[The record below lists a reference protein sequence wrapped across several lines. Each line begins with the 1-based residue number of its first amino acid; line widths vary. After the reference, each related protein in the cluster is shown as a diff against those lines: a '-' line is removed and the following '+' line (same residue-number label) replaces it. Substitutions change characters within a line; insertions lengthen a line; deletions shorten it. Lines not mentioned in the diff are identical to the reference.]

1 MPQSTRTLVPPAPV
15 DERALPEQFWHLLPR
30 AVFSGGNQLRLLRG
44 GEALFPAMLD
54 AIREARHE
62 IWLASYIF
70 NDDPTALA
78 IARALGDAAR
88 RGVQVKV
95 VLDGFGCNATLPV
108 LQQMLCESG
117 VFVAVFRPLHRWW
130 NWLQPGQL
138 RRLHQKMC
146 VVDGDVAFVG
156 GINLIDDR
164 YDLTHGWGDTPRLDF
179 AVELRGP
186 TVGPV
191 EQATRALWM
200 RAQLGRDLREEVAA
214 LARSAEPL
222 ARVRRLLRRLR
233 MPRGSGLQASA
244 GPLPPMLAAFVLRDN
259 LRQRRTIERSYI
271 DAIRSAERRVYL
283 ASPYFYPGSA
293 FRRALRRAA
302 RRGVKVH
309 LLLQGKIDYRF
320 AALAARVMYDELL
333 ASGVRIFEYTP
344 AFLHAK
350 VAVIDDDW
358 ATVGSSN
365 IDPLSLLLNLEANV
379 IVSDARFSAE
389 LAQQFDEAF
398 AQSIEIDRGLKAPRS
413 LAGVLRRGLVAWCA
427 YVYLRIAGTT
437 GRY

>member
-1 MPQSTRTLVPPAPV
+1 M
-15 DERALPEQFWHLLPR
+15 
-30 AVFSGGNQLRLLRG
+30 
-44 GEALFPAMLD
+44 
-54 AIREARHE
+54 
-62 IWLASYIF
+62 
-70 NDDPTALA
+70 
-78 IARALGDAAR
+78 
-88 RGVQVKV
+88 
-95 VLDGFGCNATLPV
+95 
-108 LQQMLCESG
+108 
-117 VFVAVFRPLHRWW
+117 
-130 NWLQPGQL
+130 
-138 RRLHQKMC
+138 
-146 VVDGDVAFVG
+146 
-156 GINLIDDR
+156 
-164 YDLTHGWGDTPRLDF
+164 
-179 AVELRGP
+179 
-186 TVGPV
+186 
-191 EQATRALWM
+191 
-200 RAQLGRDLREEVAA
+200 
-214 LARSAEPL
+214 
-222 ARVRRLLRRLR
+222 
-233 MPRGSGLQASA
+233 
-244 GPLPPMLAAFVLRDN
+244 
-259 LRQRRTIERSYI
+259 RQRRTIERSYI